1 MLAKIAN
8 RLHNL
13 IANFLFEIGA
23 PLSTTKGIRAPDT
36 TEAQADLETKRQRAS
51 QLIAC
56 FVDAINELKRL
67 DTEREAEIKKINDRY
82 QPRFDQLISTRD
94 DLARQLWEVA
104 PELIERL
111 GHGKRSIFLTTG
123 TLTLKK
129 VADSLVITDEKRAQ
143 ARIKDLG
150 WVKKVI
156 KIERKIQ
163 KTPLRKLLQA
173 DNGPKSM
180 DGVKIVTGEDRLY
193 VNDEIQI
200 DRVATAANAANGDPG
215 ADSE

>member
-1 MLAKIAN
+1 M
-8 RLHNL
+8 
-13 IANFLFEIGA
+13 
-23 PLSTTKGIRAPDT
+23 STTKGIRAPDT
-36 TEAQADLETKRQRAS
+36 PKAQADLQAKTGRAAL
-51 QLIAC
+51 LIAC
-56 FVDAINELKRL
+56 YLDVVNQLKRL
-67 DTEREAEIKKINDRY
+67 DAEREDEIKKINDHY
-82 QPRFDQLISTRD
+82 QPRFNQLIYARE
-94 DLARQLWEVA
+94 DLARQLWELA

-129 VADSLVITDEKRAQ
+129 VADSLVIIDEKRAQ
-143 ARIKDLG
+143 TRIKDLG

-156 KIERKIQ
+156 KVERKIQ

-173 DNGPKSM
+173 DNGPNSM

-193 VNDEIQI
+193 VNDDIQI
-200 DRVATAANAANGDPG
+200 DRVATAANAANSDPG